1 MRIELTDARA
11 ANKES
16 PMLRR
21 INILAAGLLAVS
33 LSAHGAE
40 AKDEDVGSSTGPG
53 LTPSGTEL
61 CRRVAVTG
69 TGQGYDTAV
78 IELPGQPLGSKKVL
92 DKAWA
97 DWKGKAA
104 HQFRALMLTA
114 KGGVF
119 TKKHVSACQKL
130 VVVWPP
136 EFRCTVTAVPCVIVA
151 TKRRQLDPEAQKNSS
166 PNIHGPVDQNRADG
180 TAGERRSH
188 KRAQLEAMVRMPS
201 KVQVNRATRQP

>member
-1 MRIELTDARA
+1 
-11 ANKES
+11 
-16 PMLRR
+16 MLRW
-21 INILAAGLLAVS
+21 INILAAGLLAMS

-61 CRRVAVTG
+61 CRLPVTG

-78 IELPGQPLGSKKVL
+78 IELPGQPIRSKKVL

-97 DWKGKAA
+97 EWKVKAA

-119 TKKHVSACQKL
+119 TKNDVSVCQKL
-130 VVVWPP
+130 AGIWPP
-136 EFRCTVTAVPCVIVA
+136 EFRCTVSAVPCVIVA
-151 TKRRQLDPEAQKNSS
+151 TKRRQLDPEAQKS
-166 PNIHGPVDQNRADG
+166 RARISM
-180 TAGERRSH
+180 A
-188 KRAQLEAMVRMPS
+188 P
-201 KVQVNRATRQP
+201 